1 MYMYDCKSSNCSNVT
16 TSYTGLI
23 SASSIH
29 SCTYNVT
36 CRTYNDKIETQK
48 FILKDCE
55 ILPTP
60 VCNNNDD
67 DDGDAM
73 NITISVLT
81 SFITITPTPIT
92 MTTSIIVTKT
102 SDCPSTYTDTTT
114 QDSSKT
120 KAATEH
126 TIYCPCSNEVS
137 TETVCL
143 SSSLTT
149 SSVPV
154 TSSSPAVALSTTG
167 KFTLHTFH
175 SLLSITIT

>member
-36 CRTYNDKIETQK
+36 CRTYDGKIETQK

-67 DDGDAM
+67 DDAM

-81 SFITITPTPIT
+81 SFIIITPI
-92 MTTSIIVTKT
+92 
-102 SDCPSTYTDTTT
+102 
-114 QDSSKT
+114 
-120 KAATEH
+120 
-126 TIYCPCSNEVS
+126 
-137 TETVCL
+137 
-143 SSSLTT
+143 
-149 SSVPV
+149 
-154 TSSSPAVALSTTG
+154 LSTH
-167 KFTLHTFH
+167 LQPV
-175 SLLSITIT
+175 LV